1 MDRHSSRGEDRLD
14 RSGAFKR
21 VRIAGVSVGTR
32 RGKNVD
38 CGDDFLGIGFAKWI
52 CALR

>member
-21 VRIAGVSVGTR
+21 VRIAGVSVGNR
-32 RGKNVD
+32 RGKIVD
-38 CGDDFLGIGFAKWI
+38 CGGDLGIGFAKWI